1 MHHAHRRPQTRGRP
15 SGAPRSALFVVT
27 TALPLLVACTATA
40 AAAERVF
47 HRTGTDDPSTVDPH
61 RFSFPGEQLVIL
73 DLFMGLTTPDMRGRP
88 VPGSAE
94 SWTVSADGRRY
105 TFRLRPDL
113 RWSDGVPLTAADFVW
128 SLQRALD
135 PRTAFAFASRLYPIR
150 HARDVAAG
158 RLSPTALG
166 VAAPDPRT
174 VVIDLE
180 GPTPYF
186 TDVIAAT
193 GLPAPRH
200 AIEKHGSAW
209 IRPAN
214 FVGNGPFVLDRWVP
228 NSYVRLRKNPRFFA
242 ADRVRLDAVMHYPG
256 DNPVTNVRRFQSGNL
271 DLVMVV
277 PPERQQWAREQFG
290 DALKLG
296 RGISN
301 EVMVF
306 NTARGATA
314 DVRVR
319 RALSMAIDRESIARN
334 IVGMAGVEAHGY
346 VPPGVLNYDR
356 GAQADFAAW
365 PLAERLERA
374 RALLAEAGY
383 GPDRRL
389 RIRLAFPSS
398 ELNRKVA
405 VAIVTLWRQI
415 GVQGELNQKETKS
428 LVADVASGDFDAAR
442 FVWLAGFSDPYA
454 FLERLLSTGST
465 VAMNSARYRN
475 PRFDAL
481 LERASAEIDLVRRA
495 ALLREAEALA
505 LADQPVAPVYYLVG
519 RRLVSARTTGF
530 IDNPRGLYPSW
541 YMSVPPR

>member
-1 MHHAHRRPQTRGRP
+1 MDHAHRRPV
-15 SGAPRSALFVVT
+15 APRSPRGPRRAALRAVFA
-27 TALPLLVACTATA
+27 ALYLVAAGGSA
-40 AAAERVF
+40 AAPERVF
-47 HRTGTDDPSTVDPH
+47 HRAGTDDPSTVDPH
-61 RFSFPGEQLVIL
+61 RFSFPGEQLVVL

-105 TFRLRPDL
+105 TFRLRPNL

-135 PRTAFAFASRLYPIR
+135 PKTAFAFASRLYPIR
-150 HARDVAAG
+150 HGRDVATR
-158 RLSPTALG
+158 RLPPTALG
-166 VAAPDPRT
+166 VSAPDPRT
-174 VVIDLE
+174 VVIELE

-186 TDVIAAT
+186 PDVIATT
-193 GLPAPRH
+193 GVPAPRH
-200 AIEKHGSAW
+200 AIERHGSAW

-242 ADRVRLDAVMHYPG
+242 AERVRLDAVMHYPG

-290 DALKLG
+290 DSLKLG

-301 EVMVF
+301 EVIVF

-319 RALSMAIDRESIARN
+319 RALSMAIDRESIARS
-334 IVGMAGVEAHGY
+334 IVGMAGVEAYGY
-346 VPPGVLNYDR
+346 VPPGVLNYER
-356 GAQADFAAW
+356 GAKADFAAW
-365 PLAERLERA
+365 PLAERLARA
-374 RALLAEAGY
+374 RTLLADAGY
-383 GPDRRL
+383 GPAKPL

-442 FVWLAGFSDPYA
+442 FIWLAGFSDPYA

-465 VAMNSARYRN
+465 VAMNSARYRH
-475 PRFDAL
+475 PAFDAL
-481 LERASAEIDLVRRA
+481 LDRASQEVDLRRRA

-519 RRLVSARTTGF
+519 RRLVSARATGF
-530 IDNPRGLYPSW
+530 SDNPRGLYPSW

>member
-1 MHHAHRRPQTRGRP
+1 MGHGHRSRVAAGDRPPPAGRRC
-15 SGAPRSALFVVT
+15 AALMC
-27 TALPLLVACTATA
+27 LVLAVAGGLAQA
-40 AAAERVF
+40 AQRVL
-47 HRTGTDDPSTVDPH
+47 HRTGTDDPATVDPH
-61 RFSFPGEQLVIL
+61 RFSFPGEQLVVL

-88 VPGSAE
+88 VPGCAE
-94 SWTVSADGRRY
+94 SWTVSPDGRRY
-105 TFRLRPDL
+105 TFRLRADL

-150 HARDVAAG
+150 NARAVATGA
-158 RLSPTALG
+158 LPPTALA
-166 VAAPDPRT
+166 VSAPEPRT
-174 VVIDLE
+174 VVIELE

-200 AIEKHGSAW
+200 AIERHGAAW

-214 FVGNGPFVLDRWVP
+214 FVSNGPFVLDRWVP
-228 NSYVRLRKNPRFFA
+228 NSYVRLRRNPRFFA

-296 RGISN
+296 RGIST

-306 NTARGATA
+306 NTARGPTA

-319 RALSMAIDRESIARN
+319 RALSMAIDRESIARR
-334 IVGMAGVEAHGY
+334 IVGMAGVEAYGY
-346 VPPGVLNYDR
+346 VPPGVLHYDQ
-356 GAQADFAAW
+356 GARADFAAW
-365 PLAERLERA
+365 PLRERLAQA
-374 RALLAEAGY
+374 RALLAAAGY
-383 GPDRRL
+383 GPAQPL

-428 LVADVASGDFDAAR
+428 LVADVATGDFDAAR

-465 VAMNSARYRN
+465 VAMNAARYRN
-475 PRFDAL
+475 PAFDAL
-481 LERASAEIDLVRRA
+481 LERASQEVDLGRRA
-495 ALLREAEALA
+495 ALLREAEALG
-505 LADQPVAPVYYLVG
+505 LADQPVAPLYYLVG
-519 RRLVSARTTGF
+519 RRLVSARTSGF
-530 IDNPRGLYPSW
+530 TDNPRGLYPSW

>member
-1 MHHAHRRPQTRGRP
+1 MDTAHRRT
-15 SGAPRSALFVVT
+15 GAPRDRRG
-27 TALPLLVACTATA
+27 TACAASWVAGLTLGLMLAGTVA
-40 AAAERVF
+40 GAAERVL

-88 VPGSAE
+88 VAGCAE

-105 TFRLRPDL
+105 TFHLRPGL
-113 RWSDGVPLTAADFVW
+113 QWSDGTPLTASDFVW
-128 SLQRALD
+128 SFQRALD

-150 HARDVAAG
+150 NGREVAAG
-158 RLSPTALG
+158 RLPPSSLG
-166 VAAPDPRT
+166 VSAPDART
-174 VVIDLE
+174 LVVELE
-180 GPTPYF
+180 APTPYF
-186 TDVIAAT
+186 LDVISAT
-193 GLPAPRH
+193 GMPAPRH

-209 IRPAN
+209 IRPVN

-306 NTARGATA
+306 NTARGPTA

-319 RALSMAIDRESIARN
+319 RALSMAIDREAIARN
-334 IVGMAGVEAHGY
+334 VVGMAGVEAYGY
-346 VPPGVLNYDR
+346 VPPGVLHYER
-356 GAQADFAAW
+356 GAVADFAAW
-365 PLAERLERA
+365 PLAERLSRA
-374 RALLAEAGY
+374 RALLAAAGH
-383 GPDRRL
+383 GPASPL

-415 GVQGELNQKETKS
+415 GVQAELSQKETKS

-465 VAMNSARYRN
+465 VAMNASRYRN
-475 PRFDAL
+475 PAFDAL
-481 LERASAEIDLVRRA
+481 LEQASQQVDLERRA

-505 LADQPVAPVYYLVG
+505 LADQPVAPIYYLVG

-530 IDNPRGLYPSW
+530 SDNPRGLYPSW